1 MSCGASLLET
11 DSSGSRKAWLW
22 FTGKEWLNRII
33 STFSVVFYK
42 QMCICNYIHIY
53 THINII
59 FFKKKTTTTT
69 TDLQRGPL
77 LVHRA
82 PATQQSP
89 TQSWPSQRSWRNRGH
104 SDVSSPEM
112 GNGSHQRW
120 GILKGRDSG
129 FKNQKLGL
137 NRQNGEI
144 NQKKQSRQRKEG
156 CTDRRCN
163 PRFSGNKYMH
173 HGSATLYPTMHGW
186 FRGLH
191 DQNQPWINPLLY
203 PVPGL
208 GWKASSSSHHG
219 WVPEIHHSPTIHQK
233 SM

>member
-59 FFKKKTTTTT
+59 LKKKNDDNNNRSPKRSTSCPP
-69 TDLQRGPL
+69 GSC
-77 LVHRA
+77 H
-82 PATQQSP
+82 PAVP